1 MSTGYIPKI
10 LTHRATAAAYKC
22 DLALIIVC
30 MNDVTMSARPLVD
43 DIVAAGVVV
52 VDALVAEEIFAAA
65 PPRGNIVAEE
75 MAIVEVVTKDRFIGK
90 YGGHIFVA

>member
-1 MSTGYIPKI
+1 MLNI
-10 LTHRATAAAYKC
+10 LTPRAAAAAAKC

-52 VDALVAEEIFAAA
+52 VDALVAEETLAAA
-65 PPRGNIVAEE
+65 PPRGNIVVEE

-90 YGGHIFVA
+90 YGGHILVA

>member
-1 MSTGYIPKI
+1 MLNI
-10 LTHRATAAAYKC
+10 LTPRAAAAAAKC

-52 VDALVAEEIFAAA
+52 VDALVAEEIFAA

-90 YGGHIFVA
+90 YGGHILVA